1 MGVSIKGLRLVRSE
15 EGSPAGEEA
24 QQMAD
29 MQRPPD
35 SLAYIKPRGAG
46 ETDAWSEEAR
56 QRGGQRLAE
65 VAEVIPPQEVA
76 TALHLSLNEKA
87 AVRRRVILL
96 DGDVIELADSYY
108 PLQIARGT
116 ALTEKRKIKG
126 GAPTLLAELGY
137 QPRRVAEDLE
147 FRSASESERTALAL
161 PEGAAVLT
169 LLRTTSTE
177 DGSPYEV
184 QLMVMKAPR
193 RLHYEIEVD

>member
-1 MGVSIKGLRLVRSE
+1 
-15 EGSPAGEEA
+15 
-24 QQMAD
+24 MAD

-35 SLAYIKPRGAG
+35 SLAYVKPRGAG
-46 ETDAWSEEAR
+46 ESDVWSEEAR

-65 VAEVIPPQEVA
+65 VGEVIPPDEVA
-76 TALHLSLNEKA
+76 NALRLSPGEKA
-87 AVRRRVILL
+87 AARRRIILL

-108 PLQIARGT
+108 PLSVARGT

-137 QPRRVAEDLE
+137 QPRHVTEDLE
-147 FRSASESERTALAL
+147 FRSANKFERTALTL
-161 PEGAAVLT
+161 PDGASVLT